1 MSIPDDEHH
10 FIQRAGWLRAAVLG
24 ANDGLLSVASLLM
37 GVAAATGENSTILL
51 TGVAGLVAGAL
62 SMAAGEFV
70 SVSSQADIEKV
81 DLDIERRALEETPEE
96 ELQELAQIY
105 VQRGVEPALAHKVA
119 AQLMAHDALGAH
131 ARDELGLIAHAEARP
146 TQAAFAS
153 ALSFAVGACVPII
166 ASISAPVDSR
176 LASIAIASIAGLIAL
191 GGVSA
196 RTGGAP
202 VAPAIMRVTLWGLF
216 AMGATALIGS
226 MIGDVLLSDPRHR

>member
-10 FIQRAGWLRAAVLG
+10 YIQRAGWLRAAVLG

-37 GVAAATGENSTILL
+37 GVAAATTDHATLLL
-51 TGVAGLVAGAL
+51 TGIAGLVAGAL

-81 DLDIERRALEETPEE
+81 DLDIEKRALEDMPAE
-96 ELQELAQIY
+96 ELNELAQIY
-105 VQRGVEPALAHKVA
+105 EKRGVKPALAREVA
-119 AQLMAHDALGAH
+119 TQLMAHDALGAH
-131 ARDELGLIAHAEARP
+131 ARDELGLIEHTEARP
-146 TQAAFAS
+146 LQAALVS
-153 ALSFAVGACVPII
+153 ALSFAIGACIPII
-166 ASISAPVDSR
+166 ASLSASSSGR
-176 LASIAIASIAGLIAL
+176 LIAIAIASLLGLIAL

-202 VAPAIMRVTLWGLF
+202 VLPAIVRVTLWGLF

-226 MIGDVLLSDPRHR
+226 LIGSTL